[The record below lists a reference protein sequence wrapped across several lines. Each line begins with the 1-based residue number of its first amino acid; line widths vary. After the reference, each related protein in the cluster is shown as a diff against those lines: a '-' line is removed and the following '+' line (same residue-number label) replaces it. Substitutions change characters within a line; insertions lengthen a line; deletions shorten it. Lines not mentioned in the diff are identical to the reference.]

1 VCRYHYNIFVL
12 IGNSTHQWARLKCS
26 RLHYSFN
33 NDNLYHMYDRYLWKR
48 YHAHKCH
55 IFFFGGKRASTGVW
69 AQGLHMNYA
78 PAQIISLYYL

>member
-55 IFFFGGKRASTGVW
+55 IFFLEGRGQVLGSEPRASTW
-69 AQGLHMNYA
+69 TMPQ
-78 PAQIISLYYL
+78 PK